1 MKNNLSQKP
10 MKTPFLT
17 VVLLSFVSCGVEQQ
31 KKISTPKTID
41 SESTDSIST
50 ITNSDFHPNKQ
61 FASKW
66 SITREYLKGG
76 KQEGVE
82 LLTLNNGKLEITV
95 IPTRGMGILDVTMD
109 GIRLGWNSPVKEIV
123 HPSHIDL
130 ESRGGLGWLEGFNE
144 WMVRCGLEFAGH
156 PGTDQFLNN
165 TGDPVTLD
173 LTLHGKIQNIP
184 ASSYEILVDPKP
196 PHRIR
201 IRGTIYESFFYG
213 PKLKLVAEI
222 STIPGSDTFQI
233 SDQLTNEGS
242 SAQEFQ
248 LIYHGNYGSSILE
261 EGATVY
267 APASSVTPMNENA
280 AKNIDSWQNYL
291 GPTKGFTEQ
300 VYLLEPLGDGNSS
313 TMALL
318 VNKDADRATSVRWN
332 VSELPYLTIW
342 KNTAAVEDG
351 YVTGI
356 EPATGFPFNRLIERK
371 YGRVPKLS
379 AGETRTFTLDF
390 GIHLGNDNVGELINE
405 ATDRQSSTK
414 LEIIKEPPVTE

>member
-1 MKNNLSQKP
+1 

-109 GIRLGWNSPVKEIV
+109 GIRLGWNSPVKEVV

-184 ASSYEILVDPKP
+184 ASDYEILVDPEP

-201 IRGTIYESFFYG
+201 LRGTVYESFFYG
-213 PKLKLVAEI
+213 PKLKLVAEV
-222 STIPGSDTFQI
+222 STIPGTDTFQI
-233 SDQLTNEGS
+233 SDQLTNEGAS
-242 SAQEFQ
+242 PQEFQ
-248 LIYHGNYGSSILE
+248 LIYHGNYGSSVLE
-261 EGATVY
+261 EGATIY

-300 VYLLEPLGDGNSS
+300 VYLLEPLE
-313 TMALL
+313 M
-318 VNKDADRATSVRWN
+318 VIHPRW
-332 VSELPYLTIW
+332 PCW
-342 KNTAAVEDG
+342 
-351 YVTGI
+351 
-356 EPATGFPFNRLIERK
+356 
-371 YGRVPKLS
+371 
-379 AGETRTFTLDF
+379 
-390 GIHLGNDNVGELINE
+390 
-405 ATDRQSSTK
+405 
-414 LEIIKEPPVTE
+414 

>member
-1 MKNNLSQKP
+1 MKA
-10 MKTPFLT
+10 
-17 VVLLSFVSCGVEQQ
+17 LLLPTLILFFVSCGVEQQ
-31 KKISTPKTID
+31 SKVSIPPAMD
-41 SESTDSIST
+41 SESSVSITT
-50 ITNSDFHPNKQ
+50 ITSSVSHPNKQ
-61 FASKW
+61 FASAW
-66 SITREYLKGG
+66 SITREILNGG

-82 LLTLNNGKLEITV
+82 LLTLDNGKLKITV
-95 IPTRGMGILDVTMD
+95 IPTRGMGILDVKMD
-109 GIRLGWNSPVKEIV
+109 GVRLGWNSPVKEVV

-156 PGTDQFLNN
+156 PGTDQFINN
-165 TGDPVTLD
+165 TGDPSTLN

-184 ASSYEILVDPKP
+184 ASDYKIVVDPEP

-201 IRGTIYESFFYG
+201 IRGTVYESFFYG
-213 PKLKLVAEI
+213 PKLKLVTEV
-222 STIPGSDTFQI
+222 STTPGSDNFQI

-242 SAQEFQ
+242 SDQEFQ

-280 AKNIDSWQNYL
+280 AKYIDSWQTYL

-332 VSELPYLTIW
+332 VSELPYLTVW
-342 KNTAAVEDG
+342 KNTAAEEDG

-356 EPATGFPFNRLIERK
+356 EPATGFPFNRLVERK

-379 AGETRTFTLDF
+379 AGETRSFTLDF
-390 GIHLGNDNVGELINE
+390 GIHIGNDQVGELINE
-405 ATDRQSSTK
+405 ATDRQSSTP
-414 LEIIKEPPVTE
+414 LQVIKEPPATE

>member
-1 MKNNLSQKP
+1 MKY
-10 MKTPFLT
+10 
-17 VVLLSFVSCGVEQQ
+17 LLALIFIFSLFSCGIEQESSINLPQ
-31 KKISTPKTID
+31 QTV
-41 SESTDSIST
+41 SES
-50 ITNSDFHPNKQ
+50 SDGSVILHSSSSHPNKN
-61 FASKW
+61 FESSW
-66 SITREYLKGG
+66 SVDRSILRGG

-82 LLTLNNGKLEITV
+82 ILTLDNGKLQIRI

-109 GIRLGWNSPVKEIV
+109 GIRLGWNSPVKEVV

-184 ASSYEILVDPKP
+184 ASDYEIFVDPEP

-242 SAQEFQ
+242 SDQEFQ

-379 AGETRTFTLDF
+379 AGETRSFTLDF
-390 GIHLGNDNVGELINE
+390 GIHIGNDNVGELINE
-405 ATDRQSSTK
+405 ATDRQSSTSLK
-414 LEIIKEPPVTE
+414 IIKEPPVTK